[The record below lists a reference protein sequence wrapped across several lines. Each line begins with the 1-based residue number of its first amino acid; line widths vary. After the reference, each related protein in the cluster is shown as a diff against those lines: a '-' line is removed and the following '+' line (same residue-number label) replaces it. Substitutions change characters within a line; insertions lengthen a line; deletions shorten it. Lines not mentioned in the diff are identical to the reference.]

1 MEFHQN
7 STVILDVYLWNAS
20 GIPLEYCF
28 KIPAFFLEGFNRGL
42 FGGRKWQ
49 YAKLDDI
56 DLLCEISIFSSCKID
71 GLCRVCSKHLRWC
84 IEILMTRWDFSTN
97 IDFYSA
103 LEVAKNNRQFF
114 NDSLKFSFDKS
125 LAKELIRRK

>member
-1 MEFHQN
+1 M
-7 STVILDVYLWNAS
+7 VYRN
-20 GIPLEYCF
+20 
-28 KIPAFFLEGFNRGL
+28 FNDEMG
-42 FGGRKWQ
+42 
-49 YAKLDDI
+49 
-56 DLLCEISIFSSCKID
+56 
-71 GLCRVCSKHLRWC
+71 
-84 IEILMTRWDFSTN
+84 FSTN